1 MHYLKLEK
9 LLEDSRLIVEESAV
23 IRPPFASPA
32 GKMRMAVEL
41 ASKIPTHKTYV
52 EPFAGSSAV
61 FFAKPRADIEVL
73 NDLDSDVSGALK
85 ALASLSTAELN
96 QLTSMDFTGSQAKY
110 HQVFDS
116 RPTSKIGKLYRF
128 LYLTRFSMNS
138 GRGRTQFNHYQAI
151 KTPYLAK
158 RVPPAVERLKGVK
171 IHSEDYESVCRRYD
185 SPETFFF
192 LDPPY
197 AGFNALK
204 GGVSE
209 KGFNEDRFFELL
221 RSLKGKWLLNYGT
234 KGRLPAMLK
243 DAGFKVRLD
252 ARSSTANIMKKG
264 KANGE
269 KLTHLI
275 ASNY

>member
-1 MHYLKLEK
+1 MLYAKLES
-9 LLEDSRLIVEESAV
+9 LLQSTFLNEEFAV

-32 GKMRMAVEL
+32 GKMRMAVSL
-41 ASKIPTHKTYV
+41 ASKIPTHSTYV

-61 FFAKPRADIEVL
+61 FFAKPKASVEVL
-73 NDLDSDVSGALK
+73 NDLDSDVSNALK
-85 ALASLSTAELN
+85 SLATLSPAELK

-116 RPTSKIGKLYRF
+116 SPTSKVGKLYRF

-138 GRGRTQFNHYQAI
+138 GRGRSQFNHFQAI
-151 KTPYLAK
+151 TTPYLAR

-171 IHSEDYESVCRRYD
+171 VHNEDYESVCRKYD
-185 SPETFFF
+185 SPQTFFF

-197 AGFNALK
+197 SGFSALK
-204 GGVSE
+204 GKASE
-209 KGFNEDRFFELL
+209 KGFDEERFFDLL

-234 KGRLPAMLK
+234 KGKLPGMLK
-243 DAGFKVRLD
+243 QAGFKVRHD
-252 ARSSTANIMKKG
+252 TRSSTANIMKHG
-264 KANGE
+264 KANGN
-269 KLTHLI
+269 KLTHII